1 MNSKVTI
8 GSEEWI
14 SLGDLNIPHIKA
26 RVDSGAK
33 TSSLHA
39 LNIQTYQKE
48 GQTWVSFD
56 VYPIQNDGKRR
67 VKCNALVIDKR
78 IVKS

>member
-14 SLGDLNIPHIKA
+14 SLSDLNIPHIKV

-39 LNIQTYQKE
+39 LNIHLMHK
-48 GQTWVSFD
+48 
-56 VYPIQNDGKRR
+56 N
-67 VKCNALVIDKR
+67 
-78 IVKS
+78 

>member
-14 SLGDLNIPHIKA
+14 SLSDLNIPHIKA

-39 LNIQTYQKE
+39 LNIQPYQKE
-48 GQTWVSFD
+48 GQT
-56 VYPIQNDGKRR
+56 
-67 VKCNALVIDKR
+67 
-78 IVKS
+78 